1 MNIIVCLD
9 DAGGMLFG
17 GRRQSKDKNLRAQAR
32 LLSQKQ
38 PLWMNSYTA
47 AQFAEDG
54 YEVVTDKAFLENAS
68 EDAWCFVENTDILPF
83 ADRIRKV
90 AVYRWNRL
98 YPSDVK
104 FPLPLFEG
112 KWKLLSTRDF
122 EGSSH
127 ERITEE
133 VYGL

>member
-9 DAGGMLFG
+9 DEGGMLFN
-17 GRRQSKDKNLRAQAR
+17 GRRQSKDKVLRVQAR
-32 LLSQKQ
+32 LLAQGH
-38 PLWMNSYTA
+38 PLWMNGYTA
-47 AQFAEDG
+47 RQFAEDG
-54 YEVVTDKAFLENAS
+54 YEVAQDEAFLENAPQ
-68 EDAWCFVENTDILPF
+68 DVWCFVEDVDIRPF
-83 ADRIRKV
+83 VDQIRKV

-104 FPLPLFEG
+104 FPLALFEG
-112 KWKLLSTRDF
+112 NWELLSTREF